1 MKLII
6 FRILLSCDFK
16 CFSVCL
22 CSVIC
27 WLVSVSMWWGSAIIR
42 SSPSPCVTVTSH
54 QVQVQVLLT
63 ITWSQVRQVKVRVA
77 VSPSTL
83 APTSPPTG
91 TAPAYLSSTDTSPSP
106 WAEEGVNKQFL

>member
-6 FRILLSCDFK
+6 FRTLSCVFK
-16 CFSVCL
+16 CFSACL

-27 WLVSVSMWWGSAIIR
+27 WLVIVSMWWGSAIIR

-54 QVQVQVLLT
+54 QVQVLLL

-106 WAEEGVNKQFL
+106 WARRGLISSFYNQ